1 MSIKMKAKKMN
12 LLKIDVKKAEENE
25 PNEESK
31 INFDELNGNENASK
45 QVFSQISD
53 QVFISG
59 KPFP

>member
-45 QVFSQISD
+45 QVFS
-53 QVFISG
+53 
-59 KPFP
+59 